1 MSFACLSA
9 SMKLVLD
16 FKLPK
21 LFWIIVSAKRYLNF
35 SFEDNDIQTSKS
47 VYISYKKIEKRK
59 I

>member
-1 MSFACLSA
+1 
-9 SMKLVLD
+9 MKLVLD